1 MRYSLLF
8 FANQDDGD
16 ARSRYELLVDS
27 ARFADQHGFEAIWLP
42 ERHFHP
48 FGGTFPNPALA
59 ACVVAA
65 KTSRLRIRAGS
76 VVLPLHDVLTVA
88 EDWSVVDNV
97 SAGRIDLSFATGW
110 NANDFVLAPERY
122 KDRRAATLHM
132 AREFDELWRGRS
144 IRRTNGQDE
153 EVDIHIYP
161 RPVQRELRYWLTCT
175 ASPER
180 FVEAGENGFNV
191 LTALLF
197 QTPAELKRN
206 VDAFR
211 ASCPPG
217 GPRRQVTLMLHTYL
231 GRSVDEVREV
241 VRGPFMKY
249 LASSTSLWYGRLGGL
264 DFPDIPSRDLLL
276 RFAFQRYFSSAALF
290 GTVESCQPFVSEL
303 AEAGIDEIACLIDF
317 GLPNDVVLAGLSHIA
332 QLAGNP

>member
-8 FANQDDGD
+8 FANQDEGD

-27 ARFADQHGFEAIWLP
+27 AIFADQHGFEAIWLP

-48 FGGTFPNPALA
+48 FGGAFPNPALA

-76 VVLPLHDVLTVA
+76 LVLPLHDVLTAA

-97 SAGRIDLSFATGW
+97 SAGRIDLSFAIGW
-110 NANDFVLAPERY
+110 NANDFVLAPQRY
-122 KDRRAATLHM
+122 ADRRAETFRM
-132 AREFDELWRGRS
+132 AQEFDELWKGRS
-144 IRRTNGQDE
+144 IRRTNGKDE
-153 EVDIHIYP
+153 EVDIQIFP
-161 RPVQRELRYWLTCT
+161 QPVQPELRYWLTCT

-180 FVEAGENGFNV
+180 FVEAGEHDFNV

-197 QTPAELKRN
+197 QTPAELKKN

-211 ASCPPG
+211 AACPRG

-264 DFPDIPSRDLLL
+264 DIPEIQSRNLLL
-276 RFAFQRYFSSAALF
+276 SFAFQRYFTSAALF
-290 GTVESCQPFVSEL
+290 GTVDSCRPFISEL
-303 AEAGIDEIACLIDF
+303 AKAGIDEIACLIDF

-332 QLAGNP
+332 QLAGDS